1 MCSSSE
7 LRHAAEAQFLGVPRR
22 EANGCP
28 RISVIVPAFREAENL
43 RTLVPK
49 IQDVLR
55 CANVSGEIIIVD
67 DNSGD
72 GTDEIDRLSDA
83 AIPVRL
89 ILRKCERGL
98 SSAVVEGMRRASG
111 DLFVVMDGDWSH
123 PPEAIPA
130 LADAIDN
137 GSADFSIGSRY
148 VEGGGVDDNWGT
160 LRRINSMVATWLVRP
175 LTTARDPLAGFF
187 AISRDDFTNSDQ
199 INHIGYKIGLEL
211 IVKCGCRRVRE
222 IPIQFLQRRH
232 GESKLGFRQQLE
244 FLKHIV
250 GLYCYVLKRWV
261 FRFVA
266 HNGRE

>member
-1 MCSSSE
+1 MSSSSD
-7 LRHAAEAQFLGVPRR
+7 RHCVVEAQFATVLMDSIPVRPHV
-22 EANGCP
+22 
-28 RISVIVPAFREAENL
+28 SVIVPTFREAENL

-55 CANVSGEIIIVD
+55 CADVSGEIIIVD

-72 GTDEIDRLSDA
+72 GTEEIQWASDIGA
-83 AIPVRL
+83 PVTL
-89 ILRKCERGL
+89 IVRKSERGL

-111 DLFVVMDGDWSH
+111 IVFVVMDGDWSH
-123 PPEAIPA
+123 PPEMIPA
-130 LADAIDN
+130 MVNAIDS
-137 GSADFSIGSRY
+137 GSTDFAIGSRY
-148 VEGGGVDDNWGT
+148 VEGGGVDDDWGI
-160 LRRINSMVATWLVRP
+160 LRRINSRVATWLVRP

-187 AISRDDFTNSDQ
+187 AISRDAFANTVG
-199 INHIGYKIGLEL
+199 INRIGYKIGLEL
-211 IVKCGCRRVRE
+211 IVKCDCRRVRE

-232 GESKLGFRQQLE
+232 GESKLGVRQQLE
-244 FLKHIV
+244 FLKHVV